1 MSDCQQYR
9 ILFNKILTYN
19 SYWFIIIIQMIDI
32 VNFGSTYIVTT
43 KTYIIIITELISLGV
58 YVDRFKLTF
67 GLGQPFDGKP
77 KNGTILTHT
86 HHPFN
91 YHQHKY

>member
-9 ILFNKILTYN
+9 ILFDKILTYN

-43 KTYIIIITELISLGV
+43 KSYIIIITEAI
-58 YVDRFKLTF
+58 
-67 GLGQPFDGKP
+67 
-77 KNGTILTHT
+77 
-86 HHPFN
+86 
-91 YHQHKY
+91 